1 MHLSFGGGGAR
12 AIVYASFLQ
21 RLGEKPSG
29 QHALRNVKSVS
40 GVSAGAMVGSAFAMG
55 IKPSAILDAM
65 THSVFEGSWSYY
77 PRMAATAMRLRANMY
92 DSTVLSDRLHA
103 MCDGGTLLVPFTAG
117 VTPHQ
122 YRQTCVSYHAGAS
135 ASSVVPA
142 VTASAAVPF
151 VIAPV
156 VLQGLGACMDGGAV
170 RYVLPMDELRAQV
183 RSGKP
188 VMIVSSGPWPGFRGS
203 TEGTRKELLF
213 RLLTE
218 LNTHGMEDLEQDLGP
233 GFNYHDGVFRFKN
246 VTFVAPTGAVYA
258 ANGGYDASAKLRYR
272 HNSDHVRR
280 LKQEGRDIAD
290 EYMVKFGKIHL

>member
-29 QHALRNVKSVS
+29 QHVIRNVKSVS

-55 IKPSAILDAM
+55 IPPSVILDEM
-65 THSVFEGSWSYY
+65 THSAIVGGWSYY
-77 PRMAATAMRLRANMY
+77 PRMAATALRLRANMY

-103 MCDGGTLLVPFTAG
+103 ICDGRTLLVPFTAG
-117 VTPHQ
+117 VTPQQ
-122 YRQTCVSYHAGAS
+122 YDQTCVSYRAGAS
-135 ASSVVPA
+135 ASSVIPA

-156 VLQGLGACMDGGAV
+156 ELAGLGPCMDGGAV
-170 RYVLPMDELRAQV
+170 RYVLPIDELRAQV
-183 RSGKP
+183 QSGKP
-188 VMIVSSGPWPGFRGS
+188 VMIVSSGPWPGFRES
-203 TEGTRKELLF
+203 MPDTRKELLF
-213 RLLTE
+213 RLITE
-218 LNTHGMEDLEQDLGP
+218 LNTHGMEDLEKDLGP
-233 GFNYHDGVFRFKN
+233 GFKYHDGVFRFKN

-272 HNSDHVRR
+272 PNSDHVRR
-280 LKQEGRDIAD
+280 LIAEGRGIAD
-290 EYMVKFGKIHL
+290 EYMFKFGKIHL